1 MAEHQGNPFLL
12 YQMITSHW
20 QAQAIHVVAKLQ
32 IADLLA
38 DGPKTSEQLATL
50 TQTHPESLY
59 RLLRALTHI
68 GIFQEEE
75 DKKFSLTPLAEY
87 LRSDREDS
95 LRGMALVVGDDHH
108 WEAWGSLLDG
118 VKSGKT
124 VFSQKFGISTGQYFS
139 QSPAYSKAFSDAML
153 GLTKI
158 NLPSILNHYDF
169 SDFERVVDVGGNHG
183 HLLLAILEQNRQA
196 TGVLFDQPHVVEMV
210 RPQLADCSVINR
222 LEIVGGDLFESL
234 PPDGDLYILKHI
246 IHGCDDQTAVHA
258 LENCRKAMK
267 PDGTILIIEFVISK
281 QPHPHELTSFL
292 DLEMLVMA
300 GGKERTEQEYE
311 KLLASAG
318 FKMTRVIRTQAGAV
332 SIVEAKQA

>member
-1 MAEHQGNPFLL
+1 LAENQANPFLL

-32 IADLLA
+32 IADLLT

-75 DKKFSLTPLAEY
+75 NKKFSLTPLAEY

-108 WEAWGSLLDG
+108 WGAWGSLLDG
-118 VKSGKT
+118 IKSGKA
-124 VFSQKFGISTGQYFS
+124 VFSKKFGISTGEYFS
-139 QSPAYSKAFSDAML
+139 KSPAYAEAFGNAML

-158 NLPSILNHYDF
+158 NLPFILNNYDF
-169 SDFERVVDVGGNHG
+169 STFKRVIDVGGNHG
-183 HLLLAILEQNRQA
+183 HLLLAILEQNPNA
-196 TGVLFDQPHVVEMV
+196 KGVLFDLPFVVEMV
-210 RPQLADCSVINR
+210 RPQLADCPVINR

-234 PPDGDLYILKHI
+234 PPNGDLYILKHI
-246 IHGCDDQTAVHA
+246 IHGCSDQTAVHA
-258 LENCRKAMK
+258 LKNCRKAMD
-267 PDGTILIIEFVISK
+267 PDGTVLLIEFVIPK
-281 QPHPHELTSFL
+281 QPHPHELTPFL

-300 GGKERTEQEYE
+300 GGKERTEDEYE
-311 KLLASAG
+311 DLLAKSE
-318 FKMTRVIRTQAGAV
+318 FKMTRVIRTQVGAV
-332 SIVEAKQA
+332 SIIEAKRA